1 MISFTFMRQLLFS
14 AKLAAVRLRR
24 VAEFILV
31 RGNMRTT
38 LVTFSSISIAF
49 AYSQQAPASPRMTA
63 LVAGYGGGPELET
76 HVRYLNRS
84 NFTFSRYVSTNRQEC
99 TMKNLC

>member
-1 MISFTFMRQLLFS
+1 MVSFTFMKQLLFS

-31 RGNMRTT
+31 RGIMRAT
-38 LVTFSSISIAF
+38 LVTFSSISIAL
-49 AYSQQAPASPRMTA
+49 AYSQQAPASPRMT
-63 LVAGYGGGPELET
+63 VFGRWYRGGPEVET
-76 HVRYLNRS
+76 HVTYLNRS
-84 NFTFSRYVSTNRQEC
+84 NFTFSRSVSTNRQEC